1 MGKQE
6 KKLNNSQ
13 EYKRYVDKNLKS
25 SFEDINERKI
35 KPLERLQPEELI
47 KIFLC
52 YAWNTLV
59 LVIINLFLCSQL
71 NFLHP

>member
-25 SFEDINERKI
+25 SFGDINERKI